1 MQENTV
7 NLQKAMGAIVNTL
20 AMPVPYPY
28 FHLLNLLLF
37 VNYTVRATRHP
48 RTARCR
54 AARRAAA
61 VATSPFLT
69 SLAAAQ
75 TSRNA
80 RADAWPCRAHHA
92 TRPASAAASA
102 S

>member
-37 VNYTVRATRHP
+37 VNYTVRAIRHP
-48 RTARCR
+48 RTARR
-54 AARRAAA
+54 AKGRSAHAAA
-61 VATSPFLT
+61 LFHSHAPMHP
-69 SLAAAQ
+69 LAL
-75 TSRNA
+75 
-80 RADAWPCRAHHA
+80 H
-92 TRPASAAASA
+92 
-102 S
+102 